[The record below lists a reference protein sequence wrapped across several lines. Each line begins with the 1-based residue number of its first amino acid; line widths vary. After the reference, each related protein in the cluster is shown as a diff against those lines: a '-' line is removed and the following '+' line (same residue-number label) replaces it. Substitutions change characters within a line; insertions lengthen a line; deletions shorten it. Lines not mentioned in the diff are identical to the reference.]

1 MSCKQRERRGKDEE
15 KVIHN
20 TVQVSIKGSS
30 INIVN
35 TKKNV
40 INDDSVLY
48 FNHIV
53 VFKCHI
59 TEHSL

>member
-1 MSCKQRERRGKDEE
+1 MACKQRERRGKDEE

-40 INDDSVLY
+40 IDDSVLY
-48 FNHIV
+48 FDHIV